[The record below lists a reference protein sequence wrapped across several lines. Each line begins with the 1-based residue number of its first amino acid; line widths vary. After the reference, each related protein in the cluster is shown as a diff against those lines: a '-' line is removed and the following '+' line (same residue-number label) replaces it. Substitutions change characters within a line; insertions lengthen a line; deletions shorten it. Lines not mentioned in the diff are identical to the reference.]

1 MVALVIVAVLSL
13 LLALQDKGEGKV
25 AVVTWCQ
32 HQCILLEA
40 CMVLIIVTTLLLLLA
55 LQDEDKGK

>member
-1 MVALVIVAVLSL
+1 MAVLVVVPMLSL
-13 LLALQDKGEGKV
+13 LLALQDKEEGKV
-25 AVVTWCQ
+25 AVMTWHR

-40 CMVLIIVTTLLLLLA
+40 CMVLIVVATLSSLLA